1 VQELIILVF
10 TLTFAWFIF
19 KINKKNKKNSYSK
32 LIYRQSDMHQILKL
46 FFSASPIDNPKPL
59 SQLTKR
65 KEKDTIKVIVLE
77 NNAYWVSDNIFYI
90 AEAVNGEIQHHTAKP
105 IDTNVLSEKDLKKML
120 FILDK
125 LKDEKN
131 DSGSSGRQQF

>member
-1 VQELIILVF
+1 MQELIILVF
-10 TLTFAWFIF
+10 TLTFAWFMF
-19 KINKKNKKNSYSK
+19 KISKKNKKNSYSK

-46 FFSASPIDNPKPL
+46 FFSASTIDNTKPP

-90 AEAVNGEIQHHTAKP
+90 AEAVGGEIQHHTAKP

-131 DSGSSGRQQF
+131 DSGSSGRQ